1 MRLSFKVLAA
11 AAAAL
16 LLAAPINSRASNPR
30 GASYDPEVALL
41 VLTIQKQSV
50 ELLRE
55 ELLRQAEWLKLGA
68 MQVML
73 AEKIDVFAHSVNAGV
88 TADSDI
94 LEDYRQEILKVDP
107 TAIGEADK
115 LVAEIRRY
123 HDLLPGKPMVRLP
136 WPPPPGP
143 VLQYLEEDGI
153 GADAVSALKGTPAM
167 DEPVAYAERRFGTT
181 GPFLRR
187 RKWNLDFYLGSFSDL
202 LQHYKQLGYRRIYRL
217 RSPYVSYG
225 KAAWVMAP
233 EPGLRP
239 RLVYSDF
246 YGQDLFLHTRAQW
259 AILTDRAKE
268 EGPIV
273 RTLTCPDCR
282 YILPGVRAMRSL
294 LATVPYTPDTVIAG
308 YDYLFEPKWRED
320 ELGVYENDYWRLAL
334 FRTGPTITATVVARR
349 TNFGEILA
357 ASLTPLVRRGAR
369 RVYYAG
375 PAAQV
380 AEKADGFDLTV
391 PSQFISFEGQ
401 AVPFDNAFAPR
412 KRKKQTVFAALPS
425 PLFATREWLKDARRR
440 GVLAFDG
447 EMSRLAEEAA
457 AWARLPDRTVECG
470 IGGVLGGLGNL
481 HPEEDRAVYTANYES
496 QAGKESAKLRY
507 RDVVLGKIAAA
518 GKAAAAE

>member
-1 MRLSFKVLAA
+1 MRPSFKAVAAVLIFAA
-11 AAAAL
+11 AAVPAA
-16 LLAAPINSRASNPR
+16 ANPR

-41 VLTIQKQSV
+41 VLTVQKQSV

-55 ELLRQAEWLKLGA
+55 ELVRQAEWLELGA

-73 AEKIDVFAHSVNAGV
+73 AEKINVFARNVNAGV
-88 TADSDI
+88 TADSDV

-107 TAIGEADK
+107 TAIGEADQ

-123 HDLLPGKPMVRLP
+123 HDLVPGKPMVRLP

-143 VLQYLEEDGI
+143 LLEYLEEDGI
-153 GADAVSALKGTPAM
+153 GADAISALKGTPAM

-202 LQHYKQLGYRRIYRL
+202 LQHYKHLGYRRIYRL

-239 RLVYSDF
+239 RIVYSDF

-268 EGPIV
+268 EGTIV
-273 RTLTCPDCR
+273 RTLTCADCK
-282 YILPGVRAMRSL
+282 YVLPGVRAMRSL
-294 LATVPYTPDTVIAG
+294 LATVPYAADTVIAG
-308 YDYLFEPKWRED
+308 YDYLFEPKWKEG
-320 ELGVYENDYWRLAL
+320 ELGVYENDYWRLAY
-334 FRTGPTITATVVARR
+334 FRTGPTITATVVPRR

-380 AEKADGFDLTV
+380 DEKADGFDLLV
-391 PSQFISFEGQ
+391 PSQFISFSGR

-412 KRKKQTVFAALPS
+412 KRKKPTVFAALPS
-425 PLFATREWLKDARRR
+425 PLFATREWMKDARRH

-447 EMSRLAEEAA
+447 EMARLAEEAG
-457 AWARLPDRTVECG
+457 AWARMPNRTVECG
-470 IGGVLGGLGNL
+470 IGGVLGGIGNL
-481 HPEEDRAVYTANYES
+481 HPEEDRSVYTANYES
-496 QAGKESAKLRY
+496 QAGKESAKLRF
-507 RDVVLGKIAAA
+507 RDAVMAKIAAA
-518 GKAAAAE
+518 GKPSEE

>member
-1 MRLSFKVLAA
+1 MRPSFKAL
-11 AAAAL
+11 AAAL
-16 LLAAPINSRASNPR
+16 LLAAPTGARAAKPL

-50 ELLRE
+50 VLLRE
-55 ELLRQAEWLKLGA
+55 ELVRQAEWLELGA
-68 MQVML
+68 MQVL
-73 AEKIDVFAHSVNAGV
+73 LGEKSEVFARNVAAGL

-94 LEDYRQEILKVDP
+94 LEDYRQQILKVSP

-115 LVAEIRRY
+115 LVGEIRRY

-143 VLQYLEEDGI
+143 LLEFLEEEGI
-153 GADAVSALKGTPAM
+153 GADAISALKGTPAM

-202 LQHYKQLGYRRIYRL
+202 LQHYKKLGYRRIYRL

-225 KAAWVMAP
+225 KAAWVLAP

-268 EGPIV
+268 AGPTV
-273 RTLTCPDCR
+273 RTLTCPDCN
-282 YILPGVRAMRSL
+282 YLLPGVRAMRSL
-294 LATVPYTPDTVIAG
+294 LATVPYTADTVIAG
-308 YDYLFEPKWRED
+308 YDYLFEPGWKD
-320 ELGVYENDYWRLAL
+320 DLLGVYENDYWRLSY
-334 FRTGPTITATVVARR
+334 FRTGPTVTMTVVPRR

-357 ASLTPLVRRGAR
+357 ASLTPIVRRGAR

-375 PAAQV
+375 PVAQV
-380 AEKADGFDLTV
+380 DESIDGYDLLFPTLFV
-391 PSQFISFEGQ
+391 SFSGRQVAFE
-401 AVPFDNAFAPR
+401 NALAGR
-412 KRKKQTVFAALPS
+412 RRKKTLFAALPS
-425 PLFATREWLKDARRR
+425 PLFATREWLKDARRH
-440 GVLAFDG
+440 GILAFDG
-447 EMSRLAEEAA
+447 EMARLAEEAA
-457 AWARLPDRTVECG
+457 VWARLPDRKVECG
-470 IGGVLGGLGNL
+470 IGGVLGGLANL
-481 HPEEDRAVYTANYES
+481 HPEEDRAVYTISYES
-496 QAGKESAKLRY
+496 QAGKESAKRRY
-507 RDVVLGKIAAA
+507 RDAVLAEIKDA
-518 GKAAAAE
+518 GEDAE

>member
-1 MRLSFKVLAA
+1 MRPWFRALSL
-11 AAAAL
+11 AAL
-16 LLAAPINSRASNPR
+16 LAASRADAAKPP
-30 GASYDPEVALL
+30 GPSYDPEVALL

-50 ELLRE
+50 VLLRE
-55 ELLRQAEWLKLGA
+55 ELVRQAEFLGLGA
-68 MQVML
+68 MKVLL
-73 AEKIDVFAHSVNAGV
+73 AEKVDLFARNVNAGL

-94 LEDYRQEILKVDP
+94 LEDYRAQILSVDP

-143 VLQYLEEDGI
+143 VMEFLEEAGI
-153 GADAVSALKGTPAM
+153 GADASASLIGTPAM

-202 LQHYKQLGYRRIYRL
+202 LQHYKKLGYRRIYRL

-225 KAAWVMAP
+225 KAAWVLAP

-259 AILTDRAKE
+259 AILTERAKE
-268 EGPIV
+268 EGPTV
-273 RTLTCPDCR
+273 RTLTCPGCS
-282 YILPGVRAMRSL
+282 YVLPGVRAMRSL
-294 LATVPYTPDTVIAG
+294 LATVPYAADTVVVG
-308 YDYLFEPKWRED
+308 YDYLFETLWKED
-320 ELGVYENDYWRLAL
+320 RLGIYENDYWRLSYY
-334 FRTGPTITATVVARR
+334 RTGPTVTVTVVPRR

-357 ASLTPLVRRGAR
+357 ASLTQLVRRGAG

-375 PAAQV
+375 PVAQV
-380 AEKADGFDLTV
+380 AEKADAHELYIPTRFVLFNGR
-391 PSQFISFEGQ
+391 P
-401 AVPFDNAFAPR
+401 VPFENALAGR
-412 KRKKQTVFAALPS
+412 KQKPTLFAALPS
-425 PLFATREWLKDARRR
+425 PLFATREWLKDARRH

-447 EMSRLAEEAA
+447 EMARLAEEAA
-457 AWARLPDRTVECG
+457 AWARLPGRRVECG
-470 IGGVLGGLGNL
+470 IGGVLGGLANL
-481 HPEEDRAVYTANYES
+481 HPEEDRAVYTVSYES
-496 QAGKESAKLRY
+496 QAGKESAKRRY
-507 RDVVLGKIAAA
+507 REEVLARIKTSR
-518 GKAAAAE
+518 KDEEED

>member
-1 MRLSFKVLAA
+1 MRPSFKAGAA
-11 AAAAL
+11 ALVL
-16 LLAAPINSRASNPR
+16 LLAAPLDTRAANPR

-50 ELLRE
+50 VLLRE
-55 ELLRQAEWLKLGA
+55 ELERQAEWLSLGA

-73 AEKIDVFAHSVNAGV
+73 AEKSAVFERNVSAGL

-94 LEDYRQEILKVDP
+94 LEDYRREILKVDP
-107 TAIGEADK
+107 TAIGEVDK
-115 LVAEIRRY
+115 LVAELRRY
-123 HDLLPGKPMVRLP
+123 HDLLPGKPLVRLP

-143 VLQYLEEDGI
+143 LLQYLEEDGI

-187 RKWNLDFYLGSFSDL
+187 RKWNLDFYLGSFGDL
-202 LQHYKQLGYRRIYRL
+202 LQHYKHLGYRRIYRL

-225 KAAWVMAP
+225 KAAWVLSP

-268 EGPIV
+268 ESPAV
-273 RTLTCPDCR
+273 RTLTCAECT
-282 YILPGVRAMRSL
+282 YVLPGVRAMRSL
-294 LATVPYTPDTVIAG
+294 LATVPYDADTVIAG
-308 YDYLFEPKWRED
+308 YDYLFEPQWKEG
-320 ELGVYENDYWRLAL
+320 ELGVYENDYWRLAYY
-334 FRTGPTITATVVARR
+334 RTGKTITATVVARR

-380 AEKADGFDLTV
+380 DEKIDGFELLV
-391 PSQFISFEGQ
+391 PSQFMNFNGRAI
-401 AVPFDNAFAPR
+401 PFDNAFAGR
-412 KRKKQTVFAALPS
+412 KRKPALFAALPS
-425 PLFATREWLKDARRR
+425 PLFATREWLKDARRH

-447 EMSRLAEEAA
+447 EMARLADEAA
-457 AWARLPDRTVECG
+457 AWARLPDRKVECG

-481 HPEEDRAVYTANYES
+481 HPEEDRAVYTVNYET

-507 RDVVLGKIAAA
+507 RDMVLAKIAAA
-518 GKAAAAE
+518 GTPADE

>member
-1 MRLSFKVLAA
+1 LRRSFSAA
-11 AAAAL
+11 GAALL
-16 LLAAPINSRASNPR
+16 LLAAPLRAAKPL

-50 ELLRE
+50 VLLRE
-55 ELLRQAEWLKLGA
+55 ELVRQAEWLGLGA

-73 AEKIDVFAHSVNAGV
+73 QEKSNVFARNVSAGLN
-88 TADSDI
+88 ADSDI
-94 LEDYRQEILKVDP
+94 LEDYRDQILKVDP

-115 LVAEIRRY
+115 LVGEIRRY
-123 HDLLPGKPMVRLP
+123 HDLVPGKPMVRLP

-143 VLQYLEEDGI
+143 VMKFLEEEGI
-153 GADAVSALKGTPAM
+153 GADASAALKGTPAM

-187 RKWNLDFYLGSFSDL
+187 RKWNLDFYLGSFDDL
-202 LQHYKQLGYRRIYRL
+202 LRHYQALGYRRIYRL

-225 KAAWVMAP
+225 KAAWVLAP

-273 RTLTCPDCR
+273 RTLTCPGCT
-282 YILPGVRAMRSL
+282 YVLPGVRAMRSL
-294 LATVPYTPDTVIAG
+294 LATVPYAADTVISG
-308 YDYLFEPKWRED
+308 YDYLFEPEWKAH
-320 ELGVYENDYWRLAL
+320 ELGVYENDYWRLTYY
-334 FRTGPTITATVVARR
+334 RTGPTITATVVPRR

-357 ASLTPLVRRGAR
+357 ASLTPIVRRGAR

-380 AEKADGFDLTV
+380 DESLKGYDLLI
-391 PSQFISFEGQ
+391 PSQFISFGGKP
-401 AVPFDNAFAPR
+401 VPFDNALAGR
-412 KRKKQTVFAALPS
+412 KRKPAVLAALPS
-425 PLFATREWLKDARRR
+425 PLFATREWLKDARRH

-447 EMSRLAEEAA
+447 EMARLAEEAA
-457 AWARLPDRTVECG
+457 VWARYPERKVECG
-470 IGGVLGGLGNL
+470 IGGVLGGLANL
-481 HPEEDRAVYTANYES
+481 HPEEDRAVYTISYES
-496 QAGKESAKLRY
+496 QAGKESAK
-507 RDVVLGKIAAA
+507 RDFRNAVMAKIKAA
-518 GKAAAAE
+518 GVRPSE